1 LKHLL
6 LHSTL
11 VVWAP
16 FASNVYDD
24 LLWYPTVG
32 RARIREFSRTPW
44 RGGSFAQ
51 Y

>member
-32 RARIREFSRTPW
+32 RAPAALTRAST
-44 RGGSFAQ
+44 
-51 Y
+51 